1 MLHSFPAARDTSTTR
16 RRSRS
21 TATAPRRTSLPG
33 TVSWQD
39 EHDGASIL
47 LDTRPIL
54 RSLSPALRQQL
65 SSVGL
70 PYFDRLSPS
79 RPKGY
84 VPLLLGTDEGTWR
97 VNYAPWLLPEPL
109 EGEQRD
115 AVAAF
120 REALAAAAAIRTR
133 LHAGQ
138 CLFVDNWRV
147 LHGRDPLNAASARLL
162 KRAWVRTD
170 RARREGSPGSGVC

>member
-1 MLHSFPAARDTSTTR
+1 MSSLAPHIALSEAGLSYEAVKVDLRKHVLADGTDYTT
-16 RRSRS
+16 
-21 TATAPRRTSLPG
+21 
-33 TVSWQD
+33 
-39 EHDGASIL
+39 IN
-47 LDTRPIL
+47 
-54 RSLSPALRQQL
+54 
-65 SSVGL
+65 
-70 PYFDRLSPS
+70 
-79 RPKGY
+79 PKGY
-84 VPLLLGTDEGTWR
+84 VPLLLGNDERTWR

-147 LHGRDPLNAASARLL
+147 LHGRDPLNASSARLL

-170 RARREGSPGSGVC
+170 RARREGSPGSAIN